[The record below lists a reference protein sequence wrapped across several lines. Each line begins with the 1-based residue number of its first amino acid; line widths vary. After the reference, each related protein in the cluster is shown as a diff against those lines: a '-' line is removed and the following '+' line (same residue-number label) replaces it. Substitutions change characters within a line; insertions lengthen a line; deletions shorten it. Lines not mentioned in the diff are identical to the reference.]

1 MNPASMEYLNRQQ
14 MLPKLRWWT
23 LGANVDLGFAAAT
36 DFYVYL
42 SLVFSACY
50 HWWISFLD
58 WLLSSFF
65 FLFFML
71 LFYIFNNFFILIT
84 FILFYFTLLYFLPPL
99 LPLSLPSLV
108 VADRV

>member
-50 HWWISFLD
+50 HWWICLLVWF
-58 WLLSSFF
+58 LSSFYIF
-65 FLFFML
+65 LKFLKLFF
-71 LFYIFNNFFILIT
+71 IFLKFF
-84 FILFYFTLLYFLPPL
+84 FSFFF
-99 LPLSLPSLV
+99 SL
-108 VADRV
+108 

>member
-1 MNPASMEYLNRQQ
+1 MYASLCHVVCIALL
-14 MLPKLRWWT
+14 LPFLP
-23 LGANVDLGFAAAT
+23 GFC
-36 DFYVYL
+36 L
-42 SLVFSACY
+42 SVFLVCLFVFIVFSTCY